1 MTSPGS
7 SFLPS
12 LAIVAG
18 GGAFPDLVADEARAR
33 GTKVVAVR
41 LSGHAEPITLSRT
54 DGIWAKPEQLGHIFA
69 YLRKQGVHDLVLIGR
84 MRRPRIFD
92 LRPDLTTLRLL
103 PKILWPLCAGGDD
116 ALLRAVRRMLEG
128 EGFRLHS
135 AQCFVTN
142 FVADKGA
149 MGVIAPDSHASADI
163 AIGMDAA
170 RAHGARD
177 AGQAVIVHDGVV
189 IGREGIDGT
198 DALIDAHGVAGAIL
212 VKMAKPQQ
220 DRALDLPSIGPDTI
234 RRCAAKGFSGIAVE
248 AGATLVANKKQV
260 IDFANA
266 HGLFLVG
273 VT

>member
-1 MTSPGS
+1 MTSGTPQ
-7 SFLPS
+7 LPS

-18 GGAFPDLVADEARAR
+18 GGAFPDLVADEARAG
-33 GTKVVAVR
+33 GTKVLAVR
-41 LSGHAEPITLSRT
+41 LSGHAEPLTLSST
-54 DGIWAKPEQLGHIFA
+54 DGIWARPEQLGHIFA
-69 YLRKQGVHDLVLIGR
+69 YLRGQGVRDLVLIGR
-84 MRRPRIFD
+84 MRRPRIFS
-92 LRPDLTTLRLL
+92 LRPDMTTLRLL

-116 ALLRAVRRMLEG
+116 ALLRAVRKMLEG

-135 AQCFVTN
+135 AQCFITN
-142 FVADKGA
+142 FVADKGV
-149 MGVIAPDSHASADI
+149 MGLVAPDARASADI
-163 AIGMDAA
+163 ALGMEAA

-177 AGQAVIVHDGVV
+177 VGQAVIVHDGVV
-189 IGREGIDGT
+189 IGCEAIDGT
-198 DALIDAHGVAGAIL
+198 DALIDAHGMAGAVL

-234 RRCAAKGFSGIAVE
+234 RRCAAKGFAGIAVE

-266 HGLFLVG
+266 YGLFLVG